1 MTDPKIKPTTYSIS
15 LQPTGRR
22 GEAHPGM
29 SILASAQAAGVEL
42 VSLCGGVGS
51 CDSCKVRLVKGQLS
65 APTLEEQAL
74 FSPQELAAG
83 YRLACQA
90 YPQSDVV
97 VDIPPDSLTTPQRL
111 QVEGQGV
118 EVAIDPV
125 VKPVD
130 LTLDVPTLNDLRS
143 DLSRLRAALESTT
156 GQTYEE
162 SMPRMGYPVLTTLS
176 RQLRQYNWSV
186 RLALRDGEIVAA
198 LPPQTTD
205 RASTSL
211 LGLAVDV
218 GTTKVA
224 AYLLDLESGKTIAKT
239 GAMNPQI
246 AFGEDVISRIAYA
259 NSHPDGGQILRQ
271 RLITTLNEM
280 VAEMCAQANQDGYHV
295 SAEQVVEAVVVGNT
309 AMHHIFA
316 GLAVSQLGASPY
328 VAAVTEALDIP
339 SQVLGLNLA
348 NGAYIHLPPNIAG
361 YVGADHVAMLM
372 AALIDPITGTPPAD
386 RTVVAL
392 DIGTNTEITLA
403 HRGKMFSCSC
413 ASGPAF
419 EGAHIRD
426 GMRAAP
432 GAVER
437 VQISG
442 SEVRIHT
449 IGNQA
454 AVGICG
460 SGILDAVAQMLLAGV
475 IDFRG
480 VLRNT
485 HPAVRQNDGRLE
497 FVLAPAEANGHGRDV
512 LVNRKDVNEI
522 QLAKGAIRAGIDILL
537 HEAGLLGQED
547 QIDDFIVAGAF
558 GTYISI
564 ESAVQIGMFPNIPL
578 ERYHQV
584 GNAAGAGARQMLVSA
599 ERRKLASRIVEQIEY
614 IELSAHPDFMHIF
627 SKALY
632 FPKP

>member
-1 MTDPKIKPTTYSIS
+1 

-22 GEAHPGM
+22 GEARPGM
-29 SILASAQAAGVEL
+29 TLLATAQAAGIEL
-42 VSLCGGVGS
+42 VSLCGGIGS

-65 APTLEEQAL
+65 PLTLEEQAL
-74 FSPQELAAG
+74 FDEHELAAG

-90 YPQSDVV
+90 VPHSDVV
-97 VDIPPDSLTTPQRL
+97 IDIPAESLTTPQRL

-118 EVAIDPV
+118 EVTIDPV
-125 VKPVD
+125 VVPVD
-130 LTLDVPTLNDLRS
+130 LTLEPPSLTDLRS
-143 DLSRLRAALESTT
+143 DVTRLRAALEQTAHHPLQDHLPHLGHSLLT
-156 GQTYEE
+156 G
-162 SMPRMGYPVLTTLS
+162 LS
-176 RQLRQYNWSV
+176 GELRQHNWSV
-186 RLALRDGEIVAA
+186 RLALRGDEIVAA
-198 LPPQTTD
+198 LPPATLT
-205 RASTSL
+205 RPAPAL

-224 AYLLDLESGKTIAKT
+224 AYLLDLASGRTLAKT

-246 AFGEDVISRIAYA
+246 AFGEDVVSRIAYA
-259 NSHPDGGQILRQ
+259 NANVDGGRTLQE
-271 RLITTLNEM
+271 RLVAVLNQM
-280 VAEMCAQANQDGYHV
+280 VAEMCAQTSQEGTPA
-295 SAEQVVEAVVVGNT
+295 SPEQVVEAVIVGNT

-316 GLAVSQLGASPY
+316 GLAVTQLGASPY

-339 SQVLGLNLA
+339 AQAVGLKLA
-348 NGAYIHLPPNIAG
+348 PGAYVHLPPNIAG

-372 AALIDPITGTPPAD
+372 AALVDAETGAPPPG

-403 HRGKMFSCSC
+403 HRGKMVSCSC

-442 SEVRIHT
+442 DQVRIYT
-449 IGNQA
+449 IGDQPP
-454 AVGICG
+454 VGICG
-460 SGILDAVAQMLLAGV
+460 SGILDTVAQMLLAEV

-480 VLRNT
+480 VLRLG
-485 HPAVRQNDGRLE
+485 HPAVRNADGRLE
-497 FVLAPAEANGHGRDV
+497 FILAPARASGHGRDV

-522 QLAKGAIRAGIDILL
+522 QLAKGAIRTGINILL
-537 HEAGLLGQED
+537 QEVGLGGQESA
-547 QIDDFIVAGAF
+547 IDDFIVAGAF

-564 ESAVQIGMFPNIPL
+564 ESAVQIGMFPRIPL
-578 ERYHQV
+578 ERFRQV
-584 GNAAGAGARQMLVSA
+584 GNAAGAGARQMLVSGQ
-599 ERRKLASRIVEQIEY
+599 RRKLASNIVSQIEY
-614 IELSAHPDFMHIF
+614 VELSTHPDFMRVF
-627 SKALY
+627 SQALY
-632 FPKP
+632 FPKRE